1 MDYALKRMNPRR
13 GMLQTNQKASLLR
26 SRNLTFLL
34 FSDVKASF
42 FTVLKAKKPASRL
55 AF

>member
-1 MDYALKRMNPRR
+1 
-13 GMLQTNQKASLLR
+13 MLQNNQKARLLH

-34 FSDVKASF
+34 FSDVKESF
-42 FTVLKAKKPASRL
+42 FTVLKAKKPALRL